1 MLNDRMGIHSRAN
14 STVNR
19 NGEARPSSASRSSP
33 LQPTNPPSSGNTEKG
48 KLGGIF
54 TGMSSSKNT
63 PLNDKTAFSV
73 TPIPTANTVS
83 NPSQGGIKGSD
94 ILKFSED
101 NFDVELYVRGML
113 QHLPNEE
120 AIQQLYHS
128 LADAKDLAATDLQC
142 NVYRNYNDFVVISKE
157 ISKLESDMLYLREL
171 LTDLKDVQ
179 DNLRPV
185 SDPENDTE
193 LVQMADDSLASPEQ
207 KRAAM
212 AEALAKQ
219 RVREEELIES
229 REAQMK
235 LLYTNI
241 DGLQK
246 ILPESKQR
254 YLVRDGSKTHYWEVS
269 TTTFKQKDMVHLYLF
284 NDTLVQVSWK
294 KSIITGKARMFA
306 EIAWGLSEI
315 GFIDMKDSPDVSNAF
330 KIVRHPD
337 ASIYRTETLEE
348 KRAILASI
356 KRITDDILVQ
366 RRKEKDQVKNAA
378 ISKANT
384 MTALLPNSN
393 MDQYKNI
400 SDQLPVKDNLSA
412 TDYRWL
418 LELPDELDVLVAHRD
433 FDNSVANLEK
443 ARKILSGVDIK
454 TPRVQMLRASVE
466 NRIEIL
472 AKLVTSDL
480 ASPVSTKSQVQENI
494 DRLLR
499 LGLGDQA
506 RDIFLTART
515 KTIRHRTRHLKFDG
529 DVAAYMCDLAEVTF
543 RLIRNT
549 CDWYGGSFRD
559 TTMASGFMK
568 WVTLEIVYFT
578 DILRR
583 QVFNSRQSFSVIADC
598 LSSALD
604 QCQQLRDVGLDL
616 GFLIDQIVFG
626 DIEKAIENHSKSL
639 EELVIQAIECDTY
652 ESLEP
657 RIDFFEERGLVFDAE
672 IPRMSESAYQLF
684 TILTDFAS
692 DVGALM
698 SMTLYNKIV
707 ASLSALFEVYVI
719 YTSAALQ
726 KDFSN
731 KQICVVLSN
740 ITFVV
745 EQMLPK
751 VKIQLEEQ
759 FERVIPEL
767 DEDCIRHKASLE
779 KVKTVFVESSCSNLI
794 KNDYNF
800 SKVDYSNTAAILE
813 TTLPTE
819 PILKLSVGLNK
830 LLMNMDATLDCVLL
844 VGRVIQLLFDK
855 MVNTSAGWETEK
867 GPRKFGFGGVQSLL
881 LDIHF
886 MLRVAETYITEDAN
900 KNANS
905 VCEMALRAY
914 FVQNKDLSVPLK
926 TGEWYDKRVDEAV
939 RKFGKNLALLTTGN
953 TMSLNAK
960 AKQSS
965 S

>member
-443 ARKILSGVDIK
+443 GKLVLNFINTTRKILSGVDIK

-698 SMTLYNKIV
+698 SMT
-707 ASLSALFEVYVI
+707 
-719 YTSAALQ
+719 
-726 KDFSN
+726 
-731 KQICVVLSN
+731 ICVVLSN

-800 SKVDYSNTAAILE
+800 SKVDYSN
-813 TTLPTE
+813 
-819 PILKLSVGLNK
+819 LSVGLNK